1 MAFVGGIVFSADIL
15 FTLFVSFVP
24 SW

>member
-1 MAFVGGIVFSADIL
+1 MARIDTERAPTVRQSI
-15 FTLFVSFVP
+15 FVSFVP